1 MTRSIEQV
9 RSSSVRKVALAS
21 AAGTTIELYDFLIY
35 GTASAVVLPKL
46 FFPAGNQTVSTLLA
60 FATFGVGF
68 LVRPLGAAVIG
79 HFGDRVGRRPMLVLT
94 LTMTGLCTA
103 LIGTL
108 PSYASAGLVAPILL
122 LVLRLL
128 QGFFLG
134 GEQSGAALMVV
145 EHAPERHRTWYGG
158 WTFLGSPLGLFLGT
172 AMFSLSTAASGGDFL
187 SWGWRIPFLA
197 SLVLVAVGIY
207 MRVGIEESPEFR
219 ELRNA
224 HQVTKVPLAEVL
236 RTSWGKVL
244 LGVGVNLGFNAF
256 IFVLVAFVLNYWTA
270 VHHLPQ
276 QQVLTASLVGGAAQV
291 VSILIACRL
300 ADRVGRTPVM
310 LFGAAFIIVFAYPL
324 FWLIDTGSAGLL
336 ILALALAYAGSGVLF
351 GPMAAYYAVLFEPRL
366 RYSGAAFSYQLG
378 ATLGGGLSPLVATA
392 LLAVDHAKPWPISLY
407 LVLGGVISALCLLGL
422 RRFPGASSAPGPVTG

>member
-1 MTRSIEQV
+1 MTRSIDQV
-9 RSSSVRKVALAS
+9 QGSSVRKVALAS

-35 GTASAVVLPKL
+35 GTASAVVLPTL
-46 FFPAGNQTVSTLLA
+46 FFPVGNPTVSTLLA

-94 LTMTGLCTA
+94 LTMTGVCTA
-103 LIGTL
+103 LIGLL
-108 PSYASAGLVAPILL
+108 PNYATAGLAAPVLL

-172 AMFSLSTAASGGDFL
+172 AMFSLSTTAAGGAFL
-187 SWGWRIPFLA
+187 DWGWRIPFLA
-197 SLVLVAVGIY
+197 SLVLVVVGIY
-207 MRVGIEESPEFR
+207 VRLGIEESPEFK
-219 ELRNA
+219 ELRA
-224 HQVTKVPLAEVL
+224 ARQVTRVPLAEVL
-236 RTSWGKVL
+236 RTSWQKVL
-244 LGVGVNLGFNAF
+244 LGVGVNVGFNAF
-256 IFVLVAFVLNYWTA
+256 IFILVTFLLTYWTKI
-270 VHHLPQ
+270 HGLPQ
-276 QQVLTASLVGGAAQV
+276 QQVLTASLIGGAAQV
-291 VSILIACRL
+291 VSILVACRI

-310 LFGAAFIIVFAYPL
+310 LTGAAFIIVFAFPL

-336 ILALALAYAGSGVLF
+336 ILALALAYAGSGILF

-378 ATLGGGLSPLVATA
+378 ATLGGGLSPLAATA
-392 LLAVDHAKPWPISLY
+392 LLTVDHARPWPISLY
-407 LVLGGVISALCLLGL
+407 LVLGGVISAACLLGL
-422 RRFPGASSAPGPVTG
+422 RRWAPGPAAS

>member
-1 MTRSIEQV
+1 MTRSIDQV
-9 RSSSVRKVALAS
+9 QSTSVRKVALAS

-35 GTASAVVLPKL
+35 GTASAVVLPRL
-46 FFPAGNQTVSTLLA
+46 FFPAGDPTVSTLLA

-79 HFGDRVGRRPMLVLT
+79 HFGDRVGRRPTLVLT

-103 LIGTL
+103 LIGVL
-108 PSYASAGLVAPILL
+108 PGYATAGLLAPILL

-172 AMFSLSTAASGGDFL
+172 AMFSLATAASGGGFL
-187 SWGWRIPFLA
+187 DWGWRVPFLA
-197 SLVLVAVGIY
+197 SLVLVGVGIY
-207 MRVGIEESPEFR
+207 MRVGIEESPEFQ
-219 ELRNA
+219 ELRSA
-224 HQVTKVPLAEVL
+224 ERVTRAPLVEVL
-236 RTSWGKVL
+236 RTAWARVL
-244 LGVGVNLGFNAF
+244 LGVGVNAGFNAF
-256 IFVLVAFVLNYWTA
+256 IFILVTFVLNYWTS

-276 QQVLTASLVGGAAQV
+276 QQVLTASLIGGAAQV
-291 VSILIACRL
+291 VSILVACRI

-310 LFGAAFIIVFAYPL
+310 LTGAAFIMLFAFPL
-324 FWLIDTGSAGLL
+324 FWLIDTGSFAALA
-336 ILALALAYAGSGVLF
+336 LALALAYAGSGVLF
-351 GPMAAYYAVLFEPRL
+351 GPMASYYAVLYEPRL

-378 ATLGGGLSPLVATA
+378 ATLGGGLSPVVATA
-392 LLAVDHAKPWPISLY
+392 LLTVDHARPWPISLY
-407 LVLGGVISALCLLGL
+407 LVLGGLVSALCLLAL
-422 RRFPGASSAPGPVTG
+422 RRSAPGPATD

>member
-1 MTRSIEQV
+1 
-9 RSSSVRKVALAS
+9 
-21 AAGTTIELYDFLIY
+21 
-35 GTASAVVLPKL
+35 
-46 FFPAGNQTVSTLLA
+46 
-60 FATFGVGF
+60 
-68 LVRPLGAAVIG
+68 
-79 HFGDRVGRRPMLVLT
+79 
-94 LTMTGLCTA
+94 
-103 LIGTL
+103 
-108 PSYASAGLVAPILL
+108 
-122 LVLRLL
+122 
-128 QGFFLG
+128 
-134 GEQSGAALMVV
+134 
-145 EHAPERHRTWYGG
+145 
-158 WTFLGSPLGLFLGT
+158 
-172 AMFSLSTAASGGDFL
+172 MFSLSTAASGGAFL
-187 SWGWRIPFLA
+187 DWGWRIPFLA

-207 MRVGIEESPEFR
+207 MRVGIEESPEFK

-236 RTSWGKVL
+236 RTSWTKVL

-291 VSILIACRL
+291 VSILIACRI
-300 ADRVGRTPVM
+300 ADRIGRTPVM
-310 LFGAAFIIVFAYPL
+310 LAGAAFIIVFAFPL

-392 LLAVDHAKPWPISLY
+392 LLAVDHAKPWPISVY

-422 RRFPGASSAPGPVTG
+422 RRSAPGPVAG

>member
-1 MTRSIEQV
+1 
-9 RSSSVRKVALAS
+9 
-21 AAGTTIELYDFLIY
+21 
-35 GTASAVVLPKL
+35 
-46 FFPAGNQTVSTLLA
+46 VSTLLA

-94 LTMTGLCTA
+94 LTMTGVCTA
-103 LIGTL
+103 LIGLL
-108 PSYASAGLVAPILL
+108 PNYATAGLAAPVLL
-122 LVLRLL
+122 LILRLL

-172 AMFSLSTAASGGDFL
+172 AMFSLSTAAAGGAFL
-187 SWGWRIPFLA
+187 DWGWRIPFLA

-207 MRVGIEESPEFR
+207 MRVGIEESPEFK
-219 ELRNA
+219 ELRA
-224 HQVTKVPLAEVL
+224 KQEVTRVPLAEVF
-236 RTSWGKVL
+236 RTSWQKVL

-256 IFVLVAFVLNYWTA
+256 IFILVAFLLNYWTV

-276 QQVLTASLVGGAAQV
+276 QQALNAGLVGGAAQV
-291 VSILIACRL
+291 VSILIACRI

-310 LFGAAFIIVFAYPL
+310 LVGAAFIIVFAFPL
-324 FWLIDTGSAGLL
+324 FWLVDTGSYPAL
-336 ILALALAYAGSGVLF
+336 IVAMALAYAGSGILF

-392 LLAVDHAKPWPISLY
+392 LLSVDHAKPWPISVY
-407 LVLGGVISALCLLGL
+407 LVLGGVISALCLLAL
-422 RRFPGASSAPGPVTG
+422 RRWAPGPVTD

>member
-1 MTRSIEQV
+1 VTRSIDQV
-9 RSSSVRKVALAS
+9 RGSSVRKVALAS

-79 HFGDRVGRRPMLVLT
+79 HFGDRLGRRPMLVLT

-103 LIGTL
+103 LIGLL
-108 PSYASAGLVAPILL
+108 PSYATAGLAAPVLL
-122 LVLRLL
+122 LILRLL

-172 AMFSLSTAASGGDFL
+172 AMFSLSTAVAGGAFL
-187 SWGWRIPFLA
+187 DWGWRIPFLA

-207 MRVGIEESPEFR
+207 MRVGIEESPEFK
-219 ELRNA
+219 ELRSA
-224 HQVTKVPLAEVL
+224 HQVTRLPLAEVL
-236 RTSWGKVL
+236 RTSWRKVL
-244 LGVGVNLGFNAF
+244 LGIGVNLGFNAF
-256 IFVLVAFVLNYWTA
+256 IFVLVAFVLNYWTS

-276 QQVLTASLVGGAAQV
+276 QQVLTASLVGAAAQV
-291 VSILIACRL
+291 VSILVACRI

-310 LFGAAFIIVFAYPL
+310 LAGAAFIILFALPL

-336 ILALALAYAGSGVLF
+336 ILALALAYAGSGILF
-351 GPMAAYYAVLFEPRL
+351 GPMASYYAVLFEPRL
-366 RYSGAAFSYQLG
+366 RYSGAALSYQLG

-392 LLAVDHAKPWPISLY
+392 LLSVDHAKSWPISLY
-407 LVLGGVISALCLLGL
+407 LVLGGLVSALCLLGL
-422 RRFPGASSAPGPVTG
+422 RRSAPGPAAS

>member
-1 MTRSIEQV
+1 VTLSTDQV

-35 GTASAVVLPKL
+35 GTASAVALPKL
-46 FFPAGNQTVSTLLA
+46 FFPAGDPTVATLLA

-94 LTMTGLCTA
+94 LTMTGVCTA
-103 LIGTL
+103 LIGVL
-108 PSYASAGLVAPILL
+108 PSYATAGLAAPVLL
-122 LVLRLL
+122 LILRLS

-145 EHAPERHRTWYGG
+145 EHAPERRRTWYGG

-172 AMFSLSTAASGGDFL
+172 AMFSIATAASGEAFL
-187 SWGWRIPFLA
+187 GWGWRIPFLA
-197 SLVLVAVGIY
+197 SVVLVAVGVY
-207 MRVGIEESPEFR
+207 MRVGIEESPEFKEIR
-219 ELRNA
+219 AA
-224 HQVTKVPLAEVL
+224 HRVTRVPLAEVL
-236 RTSWGKVL
+236 RTSWAKVL
-244 LGVGVNLGFNAF
+244 LGVGVNIGFNAF
-256 IFVLVAFVLNYWTA
+256 VFILVAFVLNYWTA

-291 VSILIACRL
+291 VSILIACRI
-300 ADRVGRTPVM
+300 ADAVGRTPVM
-310 LFGAAFIIVFAYPL
+310 LTGAVFIIVFAFPL
-324 FWLIDTGSAGLL
+324 FWLIDTGSFGALVV
-336 ILALALAYAGSGVLF
+336 ALALAYAGSGVLF
-351 GPMAAYYAVLFEPRL
+351 GPMAAYYATLFEPRL

-392 LLAVDHAKPWPISLY
+392 LLGVDHGRAWPISLY
-407 LVLGGVISALCLLGL
+407 LVLGGLISALCLLGL
-422 RRFPGASSAPGPVTG
+422 RRSAPGPVTG

>member
-1 MTRSIEQV
+1 MTRSIDQV
-9 RSSSVRKVALAS
+9 QSSSVRKVALAS

-46 FFPAGNQTVSTLLA
+46 FFPAGNPTVSTLLA

-94 LTMTGLCTA
+94 LTMTGVCTA
-103 LIGTL
+103 LIGVL
-108 PSYASAGLVAPILL
+108 PGYASAGLAAPILL
-122 LVLRLL
+122 LILRLL

-145 EHAPERHRTWYGG
+145 EHAPARQRTWYGG
-158 WTFLGSPLGLFLGT
+158 WTFLGSPLGLFVGT
-172 AMFSLSTAASGGDFL
+172 AMFSLSTAVSGDAFL

-207 MRVGIEESPEFR
+207 MRVGIEESPEFK
-219 ELRNA
+219 ELRSA
-224 HQVTKVPLAEVL
+224 QQVTRLPLAEVL
-236 RTSWGKVL
+236 RTAWRKVL
-244 LGVGVNLGFNAF
+244 LGVGVNIGFNAF
-256 IFVLVAFVLNYWTA
+256 IFVLVAFMLNYWTA
-270 VHHLPQ
+270 VRHLPQ

-291 VSILIACRL
+291 VSILVACRL
-300 ADRVGRTPVM
+300 ADRIGRTPVM
-310 LFGAAFIIVFAYPL
+310 LTGAAFIIVFAFPL
-324 FWLIDTGSAGLL
+324 FWLVDTGSFGLL
-336 ILALALAYAGSGVLF
+336 ILAMALAYAGSGVLF

-366 RYSGAAFSYQLG
+366 RYSGAAVSYQLG

-392 LLAVDHAKPWPISLY
+392 LLAVDHARPWPISIY
-407 LVLGGVISALCLLGL
+407 LVLGGVISALCLLAL
-422 RRFPGASSAPGPVTG
+422 RRSAPGPVAS

>member
-1 MTRSIEQV
+1 MTRSIDQV
-9 RSSSVRKVALAS
+9 QSSSVRKVALAS

-35 GTASAVVLPKL
+35 GTASAVALGKL
-46 FFPAGNQTVSTLLA
+46 FFPAGNPTVSILLA
-60 FATFGVGF
+60 YATFGVGF

-94 LTMTGLCTA
+94 LTATGVCTA
-103 LIGTL
+103 LIGVL
-108 PSYASAGLVAPILL
+108 PTYAGAGLIAPVLL

-172 AMFSLSTAASGGDFL
+172 AMFSLSTAVSGPAFL

-207 MRVGIEESPEFR
+207 MRLSIEESPEFK
-219 ELRNA
+219 ELRA
-224 HQVTKVPLAEVL
+224 EHRVTRLPLGEVL
-236 RTSWGKVL
+236 RTSWRKVV

-256 IFVLVAFVLNYWTA
+256 IFVLVTFVLSYWTS

-276 QQVLTASLVGGAAQV
+276 QQVLNAGLVGAACQV
-291 VSILIACRL
+291 AAILVACRI

-310 LFGAAFIIVFAYPL
+310 LVGAVFIIVFAFPL
-324 FWLIDTGSAGLL
+324 FWLVDSGSYGAL
-336 ILALALAYAGSGVLF
+336 ILAMALAYAGSGILF
-351 GPMAAYYAVLFEPRL
+351 GPMAAYYATLFEPRL

-392 LLAVDHAKPWPISLY
+392 LLGVDHARPWPVSLY
-407 LVLGGVISALCLLGL
+407 LVLGGLISALCLLGL
-422 RRFPGASSAPGPVTG
+422 RRLAPGPAAG